1 VDGLTEVVPTGAGL
15 LPTTAGAEVDVS
27 KLMLES
33 EVELL
38 IARLA
43 ERAD

>member
-1 VDGLTEVVPTGAGL
+1 VPTGAGL
-15 LPTTAGAEVDVS
+15 LPTTAGAAATAGAEVDVS